1 MREAELAHQYV
12 VRDSGAVRDER
23 LYWDKAVRF
32 LYSSVREN
40 APRLFA
46 ALTSARVS
54 SFLAFLNYESFVGR
68 SLSGSRRFLAECGI
82 DLMECADDPATL
94 RSLGQIFERK
104 IRYWEKRP
112 MAESA
117 AVVVAPADARMV
129 WGSLRGQTPL
139 LIKGKLFEVEEL
151 LGPVRD
157 ARRFS
162 DGDWA
167 IFRLTP
173 DKYHYNHLPVAG
185 VVTDFAAIS
194 GACHACNPS
203 AVVEMV
209 NPYAKNRRD
218 VTIIDTDVAG
228 GSGVGLVAMVE
239 VAALMIGGI
248 VQCYSED
255 RYHAPRAM
263 EVGMF
268 LRRGAPKSRYRPGG
282 STDVLLFEA
291 GRIRMNRDLVRAQ
304 QRSDVHSRWSLALG
318 VPWVESEVQVRSPI
332 AERAAG
338 GEGSAFAEPARR
350 AEPAA
355 YGEPA
360 ERAQP
365 AECDHNHDR
374 NPHRSHDSNHER

>member
-1 MREAELAHQYV
+1 MPEAELAHQYV
-12 VRDSGAVRDER
+12 VRDSGEVRDER

-54 SFLAFLNYESFVGR
+54 SFLAFLSYESFVGR

-82 DLMECADDPATL
+82 DLTECADDPATL
-94 RSLGQIFERK
+94 RSLGQIFERQ

-112 MAESA
+112 MEESA

-129 WGSLRGQTPL
+129 WGSLRGQVPL
-139 LIKGKLFEVEEL
+139 LIKGKFFEVEEL

-157 ARRFS
+157 ARRFG

-173 DKYHYNHLPVAG
+173 DKYHYDHSPVAG

-209 NPYAKNRRD
+209 NPYEKSAGCDHHRHRCGRGQRGGFGSDGRGRRAHD
-218 VTIIDTDVAG
+218 RGYCAVLQRGSLPCAQGDGGWHVPAPGSSQESLSAG
-228 GSGVGLVAMVE
+228 GKHRRLAVR
-239 VAALMIGGI
+239 GGA
-248 VQCYSED
+248 
-255 RYHAPRAM
+255 H
-263 EVGMF
+263 
-268 LRRGAPKSRYRPGG
+268 
-282 STDVLLFEA
+282 
-291 GRIRMNRDLVRAQ
+291 
-304 QRSDVHSRWSLALG
+304 
-318 VPWVESEVQVRSPI
+318 
-332 AERAAG
+332 
-338 GEGSAFAEPARR
+338 
-350 AEPAA
+350 
-355 YGEPA
+355 
-360 ERAQP
+360 
-365 AECDHNHDR
+365 
-374 NPHRSHDSNHER
+374 PH